1 MKQILIVAGSF
12 IAASC
17 SSEFKIVS
25 EDVPQVVASAF
36 STKYPSARDV
46 EWEAEKTNGHL
57 AFEAEFKLDGKSK
70 EAYFTPD
77 GQFLKEE

>member
-1 MKQILIVAGSF
+1 MKKILVIVVCLVL
-12 IAASC
+12 ASC

-25 EDVPQVVASAF
+25 EDVPPVVASAF
-36 STKYPSARDV
+36 SNKYPSAKDV

-57 AFEAEFKLDGKSK
+57 AFEAGFKLDGKSK